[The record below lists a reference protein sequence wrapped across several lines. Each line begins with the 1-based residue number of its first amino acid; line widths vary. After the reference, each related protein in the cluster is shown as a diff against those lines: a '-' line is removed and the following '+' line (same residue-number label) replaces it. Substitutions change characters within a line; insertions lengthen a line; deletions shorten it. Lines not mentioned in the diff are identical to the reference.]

1 MFEIIFTDM
10 YERAIE
16 RQSMYRPTAA
26 TKVSMV
32 LEALQRVEDDT
43 LVYGFQVADGGKP

>member
-16 RQSMYRPTAA
+16 RQSMYRPTPE

-32 LEALQRVEDDT
+32 LDAMDRVENDK
-43 LVYGFQVADGGKP
+43 LVYGFQVADGSKP